1 MKRLRASVL
10 LFLPLVLCGAVHG
23 DEAFTTRHK
32 CTDLKG
38 NFLWEAAVTITPSDG
53 DPYTYIL
60 VEKGKGRF
68 SGYKGESSRKS
79 EMRFISKSG
88 SIRPL
93 GMKSEVFSPEG
104 RLIAETKQEFDP
116 SGASVACCARDLVKG
131 TCRTRSF
138 KLKGDTI
145 NRLLTGLYTRQ
156 MIEEGGK
163 EKTVN
168 MLSEE
173 PALYRVTLR
182 VTGKETIEV
191 NGRQREAFKVCID
204 PNIGLLTPVKV
215 FLPKNYTWFS
225 CEPPYEWL
233 KFVGLEESIDSPMV
247 EITTLDN

>member
-1 MKRLRASVL
+1 VKRLRIPVL
-10 LFLPLVLCGAVHG
+10 LLLLLALCGRVYG
-23 DEAFTTRHK
+23 DGTFITRHK

-38 NFLWEAAVTITPSDG
+38 NFLWEAAVTITPSG
-53 DPYTYIL
+53 SDPDTYIL
-60 VEKGKGRF
+60 VEEGKGRF

-93 GMKSEVFSPEG
+93 EMKSSVFSPEG
-104 RLIAETKQEFDP
+104 RLIAEAKQEFDP
-116 SGASVACCARDLVKG
+116 SGGSVACCARDLVKD

-145 NRLLTGLYTRQ
+145 NRLLTGLYARQ

-191 NGRQREAFKVCID
+191 NGRRREAFKVCID
-204 PNIGLLTPVKV
+204 PNIGLLTPVKF